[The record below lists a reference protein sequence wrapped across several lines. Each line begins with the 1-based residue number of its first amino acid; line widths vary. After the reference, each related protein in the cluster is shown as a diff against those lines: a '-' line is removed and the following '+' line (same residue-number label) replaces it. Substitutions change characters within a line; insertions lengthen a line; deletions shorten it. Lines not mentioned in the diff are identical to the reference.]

1 MARRKGDGIPKD
13 PLEIKEKVVQRSEG
27 KPLPEKARV
36 LADET
41 GRQVSGDYER
51 RQEEQAVTSPPKKTR
66 PKRTTP

>member
-1 MARRKGDGIPKD
+1 MARRKADVIPKD
-13 PLEIKEKVVQRSEG
+13 PVEIKEKVVESSEG
-27 KPLPEKARV
+27 MPLPAKARV

-51 RQEEQAVTSPPKKTR
+51 RQEDQAAKSPPRKTR